1 VLEVNA
7 GFVKEKNIKIGD
19 EVGLPPAASL

>member
-7 GFVKEKNIKIGD
+7 GFVQAHGIVLADTFEII
-19 EVGLPPAASL
+19 A